1 MFYMNSCNIHDMA
14 TWFRVLW
21 EFNMGRRLPYKITL
35 EVLIGN
41 GRGHEA
47 VRRPRIPGG

>member
-1 MFYMNSCNIHDMA
+1 MKSCNIHDMA

-35 EVLIGN
+35 KVLIGN
-41 GRGHEA
+41 GRGQEA